1 VAAPAAAPPPS
12 WVGAISATLA
22 RHRSYPARLR
32 AERISGV
39 VLVRFTLDRAGRVT
53 QAQVARGSGHAE
65 LDALALE
72 LLARAQ
78 PLPPPPEGVAGDSF
92 EMVVPVRYALK

>member
-1 VAAPAAAPPPS
+1 
-12 WVGAISATLA
+12 
-22 RHRSYPARLR
+22 
-32 AERISGV
+32 
-39 VLVRFTLDRAGRVT
+39 
-53 QAQVARGSGHAE
+53 VARGSGHAE